1 MSNHIHD
8 FAQFMADHSLATR
21 TAIID
26 DGQIHRFHVECDKPK
41 TRNGWYV
48 LHAGRTAIG
57 TVGSWRTG
65 EQHTWHEAPPD
76 DDADDEQRR
85 QQEQERRDRLKQ
97 MRLQRDAERQQRQQQ
112 TADQAVRLWNDATS
126 ADPAHPYLSRKGVHP
141 HHLRQHG
148 DLLLV
153 PMIDAAGA
161 LWNLQRIYPDG
172 SKRFMAGGRVSG
184 CFTLFG
190 DLSTGPV
197 YIAEGVATGATI
209 HEQSGLPT
217 VCAMNAGNLLPVCT
231 ALADPKR
238 QLTVCADN
246 DHRTQGNPGIT
257 KGREAAAAVG
267 AGLTWP
273 DPCGPDCTC
282 TDFNDV
288 VSCVKARGVAA

>member
-8 FAQFMADHSLATR
+8 FTQFMADHGIQTR
-21 TAIID
+21 AAITD
-26 DGQIHRFHVECDKPK
+26 DGVLHRIHVDGDKPG
-41 TRNGWYV
+41 TLNGWYV
-48 LHAGRTAIG
+48 LHGDGIPAGEF
-57 TVGSWRTG
+57 GSWRTG
-65 EQHTWHEAPPD
+65 IQATWSAKPD
-76 DDADDEQRR
+76 GEMTH
-85 QQEQERRDRLKQ
+85 QERKKHRDRLKQ
-97 MRLQRDAERQQRQQQ
+97 MRLQRDTERQQRQQQ
-112 TADQAVRLWNDATS
+112 TADQAARLWSDATS
-126 ADPAHPYLSRKGVHP
+126 ADPAHPYLSRKGIQP

-148 DLLLV
+148 ELLLV
-153 PMIDAAGA
+153 PMIDATGA
-161 LWNLQRIYPDG
+161 LWNLQRICPDG
-172 SKRFMAGGRVSG
+172 TKRFMAGGRVSG

-190 DLSTGPV
+190 DLSAGPV
-197 YIAEGVATGATI
+197 YVAEGVATGATI

-231 ALADPKR
+231 ALADPER

-273 DPCGPDCTC
+273 DPCGLGCTC

-288 VSCVKARGVAA
+288 AHCAKAQGVAA